1 MSVDAIME
9 RLTAA
14 AQEAM
19 EQAGED
25 INADIVEMIS
35 VPVGRSGGRVIRSQ
49 PGEPPRKET
58 GGLIAAQRVRVLS
71 EAAADVV
78 TLTIQ
83 NQSRVANWLERGT
96 SKMSPRPF
104 YSVAFSRWQQLVPLR
119 VAATMRASSSNV

>member
-58 GGLIAAQRVRVLS
+58 GGLIAAQRVQVLS
-71 EAAADVV
+71 DAADVV